1 MMLPE
6 EMSLRTEF
14 PLTERMI
21 YLDVAY
27 HNILPTSSAH
37 AMATF
42 CREQLQGG
50 GDPHLWE
57 KEAELTRAKLARLIG
72 AGPEEIAFVKNTAEG
87 LSIAASALPLR
98 PDDNVVIN
106 DLEHPSN
113 VYPWRNLERLGI
125 QVRVVNNVGGRLPV
139 PELLAATDARTRAIA
154 ISAVQFS
161 NGLRTDLAGLAEHC
175 RPRRVY
181 LVVDAI
187 QALGVLDFDVR
198 RLGVDVVAGGGH
210 KGLLAPYG
218 IGGLYV
224 RRELIPELHPAHL
237 GGEGVYR
244 EGVAEEL
251 RIRDDACRFEVGNYN
266 FPGLAGLS
274 AGVDILLG
282 VGVKAIEQHLL
293 ELCGRLTEGLRRL
306 DLTVVSPLGH
316 GERSSIVVFALPD
329 PDQAVRH
336 FEASGAR
343 VSLRRGNIRVSTH
356 LYNTTGDIHRFL
368 GLVESYLAS
377 R

>member
-1 MMLPE
+1 MMLPDGL
-6 EMSLRTEF
+6 SLRAEF
-14 PLTERMI
+14 PLTEHMA

-27 HNILPTSSAH
+27 HNILPTSSAR
-37 AMATF
+37 AMGAF

-50 GDPHLWE
+50 GNPHLWE
-57 KEAELTRAKLARLIG
+57 EDVEQTRAKLARMIG
-72 AGPEEIAFVKNTAEG
+72 ADREELAFVKNTAEG
-87 LSIAASALPLR
+87 LSIAASALSFR

-113 VYPWRNLERLGI
+113 VYPWRNLERLGVH
-125 QVRVVNNVGGRLPV
+125 VRVVPNVSGSLPISG
-139 PELLAATDARTRAIA
+139 LLAAADARTRAIA
-154 ISAVQFS
+154 VSAVQFS
-161 NGLRTDLAGLAEHC
+161 NGLRADLAGLAEYC
-175 RPRRVY
+175 RPRRVC

-198 RLGVDVVAGGGH
+198 SLGVDVVAAGGH

-251 RIRDDACRFEVGNYN
+251 RIRDDARRFEVGNYN
-266 FPGLAGLS
+266 FSGIAGLS
-274 AGVDILLG
+274 VGVDMLLS
-282 VGVKAIEQHLL
+282 VGVKAIEQHLVQ
-293 ELCGRLTEGLRRL
+293 LCGQLTEGLRRL
-306 DLTVVSPLGH
+306 GLTVVSPMGL
-316 GERSSIVVFALPD
+316 GERSSIVVFAVPEPD
-329 PDQAVRH
+329 RAVGY
-336 FEASGAR
+336 FEANGAR

-356 LYNTTGDIHRFL
+356 LYNTTEDIHRFL
-368 GLVESYLAS
+368 GLLESYLAS